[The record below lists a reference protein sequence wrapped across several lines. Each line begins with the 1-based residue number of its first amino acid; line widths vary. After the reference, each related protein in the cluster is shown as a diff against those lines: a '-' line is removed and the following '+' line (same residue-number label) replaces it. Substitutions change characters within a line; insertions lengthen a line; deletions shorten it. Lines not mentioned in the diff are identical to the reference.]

1 MPDQNCIREIA
12 AGNKDLPTLPGI
24 AIKILETIRNANTG
38 IDAIGDLIANDPPLS
53 AKVLKL
59 VNSPFYGLPSKVT
72 SVHTAINLLGS
83 HTIKNIALSFSLVGS
98 YQNKNGNQFD
108 YPLFWKNSLIS
119 AITAKLLTQN
129 ISPALAEDAFFLG
142 LIHDIGILALL
153 QCFGNQYQQVLTYK
167 EEEGCSYQ
175 EAENQILQFNHLEM
189 GNFLTKSWGLPKMFY
204 TPIRYHHHP
213 FKLRDQDPE
222 LHTLT
227 QILHLAS
234 LFADFYNQKNKTLY
248 LSLFEWYVK
257 EYEFGPKIS
266 FDQLYKQIHAQAQ
279 AVFPLF
285 EVRLESTESYDDII
299 ARARKELD
307 QLAANTTPSLD
318 NGHGGQQTSE
328 AARPATDQKTILIVD
343 DEVRNITLLKA
354 MLMSDEH
361 HLAGALSGEE
371 ALQAI
376 VENPPDLIL
385 LDVMMPGIDGFEVC
399 RRLKANQ
406 HTQMIPILMVTALNR
421 KEHRVKAME
430 VGADDFLSKPI
441 DRTELQLRAR
451 SLLRIKAYHD
461 QLLER
466 HHEITRK
473 NAKLEELEKV
483 KEGLTHMVI
492 HDMKNPLM
500 GLAGYLELLLF
511 ENNDLTADQTKLA
524 NRCFTLCEELNQM
537 IQSLLEVHKME
548 NDQIELHKETL
559 DISVL
564 VKEVFAQFEIQA
576 QKKNICLSF
585 ETKNNS
591 AAIQADRVLIKRV
604 LANLINNALR
614 HTPAGGSISIWAQP
628 AAAKDQL
635 CLSVFDTGSGLI
647 GEDKEKI
654 FDKFKQAENG
664 TLMGSSGLGLAFC
677 KLAVEA
683 HGGKIWADNQG
694 AKNGAIFS
702 FSLPN

>member
-1 MPDQNCIREIA
+1 
-12 AGNKDLPTLPGI
+12 
-24 AIKILETIRNANTG
+24 
-38 IDAIGDLIANDPPLS
+38 
-53 AKVLKL
+53 
-59 VNSPFYGLPSKVT
+59 
-72 SVHTAINLLGS
+72 
-83 HTIKNIALSFSLVGS
+83 
-98 YQNKNGNQFD
+98 
-108 YPLFWKNSLIS
+108 
-119 AITAKLLTQN
+119 
-129 ISPALAEDAFFLG
+129 
-142 LIHDIGILALL
+142 
-153 QCFGNQYQQVLTYK
+153 
-167 EEEGCSYQ
+167 
-175 EAENQILQFNHLEM
+175 
-189 GNFLTKSWGLPKMFY
+189 
-204 TPIRYHHHP
+204 
-213 FKLRDQDPE
+213 
-222 LHTLT
+222 
-227 QILHLAS
+227 
-234 LFADFYNQKNKTLY
+234 
-248 LSLFEWYVK
+248 
-257 EYEFGPKIS
+257 
-266 FDQLYKQIHAQAQ
+266 
-279 AVFPLF
+279 
-285 EVRLESTESYDDII
+285 
-299 ARARKELD
+299 
-307 QLAANTTPSLD
+307 
-318 NGHGGQQTSE
+318 
-328 AARPATDQKTILIVD
+328 
-343 DEVRNITLLKA
+343 
-354 MLMSDEH
+354 
-361 HLAGALSGEE
+361 
-371 ALQAI
+371 
-376 VENPPDLIL
+376 
-385 LDVMMPGIDGFEVC
+385 MMPGIDGFEVC

-441 DRTELQLRAR
+441 DRTELQLRVR

-664 TLMGSSGLGLAFC
+664 TLMGSSGFLQAGR
-677 KLAVEA
+677 
-683 HGGKIWADNQG
+683 GGPWR
-694 AKNGAIFS
+694 
-702 FSLPN
+702 